1 MRESSLK
8 VLMSVQQCYQLLF
21 GQPLDRFLNDTKN
34 DPSQFNIDLNC
45 FKIYSNLVKNGFIVR
60 RAKLKDAQSSKNE
73 SKSKETRKSISNKP
87 GKPIVSRSEHEKL
100 SQFEIYKRL
109 EPLVPNVSLDELRDR
124 LNERVCS
131 RNEHVFDVNQ
141 ADKRFQK
148 SKPPKSEFCIFAPRQ
163 QQGAASK
170 MIVPGIDDF
179 IANSHV
185 TKTQIYSFTDDAN
198 HPIFYSF
205 DFNFSIPSIVKE

>member
-1 MRESSLK
+1 MHENSLK
-8 VLMSVQQCYQLLF
+8 VLMSVQQCYELLF
-21 GQPLDRFLNDTKN
+21 GQPADRFLNDTKN
-34 DPSQFNIDLNC
+34 DLSQFNIDLNC

-60 RAKLKDAQSSKNE
+60 RAKPKEDDQSSKNE
-73 SKSKETRKSISNKP
+73 SRKSKENRKSASNKLV
-87 GKPIVSRSEHEKL
+87 KPIVSRSEHEQL

-124 LNERVCS
+124 LNERICS

-163 QQGAASK
+163 QQQGAQSAKRAATTS
-170 MIVPGIDDF
+170 
-179 IANSHV
+179 
-185 TKTQIYSFTDDAN
+185 TTT
-198 HPIFYSF
+198 
-205 DFNFSIPSIVKE
+205 